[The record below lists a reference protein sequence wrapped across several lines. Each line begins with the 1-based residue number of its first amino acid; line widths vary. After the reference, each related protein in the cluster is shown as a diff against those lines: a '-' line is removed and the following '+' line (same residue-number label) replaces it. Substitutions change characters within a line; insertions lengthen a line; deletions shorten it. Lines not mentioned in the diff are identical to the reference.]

1 MIKPWLFEFLPEL
14 GSLLIAALGAR
25 TKRLRLGV
33 MGVVLPYYHP
43 ARVVEEIGMLDHLT
57 GGRLEIGTAIGVP
70 QELSRLNVTMAEAR
84 ERNDEIVA
92 SR

>member
-1 MIKPWLFEFLPEL
+1 
-14 GSLLIAALGAR
+14 
-25 TKRLRLGV
+25 
-33 MGVVLPYYHP
+33 
-43 ARVVEEIGMLDHLT
+43 MLDHLT

>member
-1 MIKPWLFEFLPEL
+1 
-14 GSLLIAALGAR
+14 
-25 TKRLRLGV
+25 
-33 MGVVLPYYHP
+33 MGIVLPYYHP

-70 QELSRLNVTMAEAR
+70 QELARLNMTMAEAR

-92 SR
+92 VIDAALTSTTLADF

>member
-1 MIKPWLFEFLPEL
+1 
-14 GSLLIAALGAR
+14 
-25 TKRLRLGV
+25 
-33 MGVVLPYYHP
+33 
-43 ARVVEEIGMLDHLT
+43 MLDHLT

-92 SR
+92 FLNAALTNRIVSHRGKYFSFFQSAHFTASIAATVSSALDDSH